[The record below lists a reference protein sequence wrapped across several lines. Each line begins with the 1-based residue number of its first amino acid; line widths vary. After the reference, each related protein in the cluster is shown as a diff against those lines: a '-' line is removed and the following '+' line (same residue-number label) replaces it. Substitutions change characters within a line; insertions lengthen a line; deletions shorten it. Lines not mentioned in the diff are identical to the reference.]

1 MGAPEEKGLI
11 TFPDAAS
18 AVAWAEEVL
27 DKQGAKSQ
35 LGALLKVKGYG
46 EMTADEA
53 CDFAHTIVMI
63 VARNKPDIETHAFCY
78 HNGRY
83 NHHRE
88 SQIIEELVRRMQN
101 MIADLKAQ
109 PRKPETLQM
118 LSLAVIRSG
127 RELYLFGRYH
137 PKARIERMAGIPK
150 GELRQRDSAWFA
162 LHAMAKKAVQDWVDQ
177 ADRAL
182 NQALKDRGFVA

>member
-1 MGAPEEKGLI
+1 MGAEEKLI

-63 VARNKPDIETHAFCY
+63 VARHMPKIEEHAFCY
-78 HNGRY
+78 YNGRY

-88 SQIIEELVRRMQN
+88 SRLIEELVWRMQN
-101 MIADLKAQ
+101 MIQDMKAE
-109 PRKPETLQM
+109 PKKPETLQM
-118 LSLAVIRSG
+118 LSLAVMRAG

-137 PKARIERMAGIPK
+137 PKARIERMAEIPK
-150 GELRQRDSAWFA
+150 GELRKKDSIWFA
-162 LHAMAKKAVQDWVDQ
+162 LHAMAKKAVNDWADQ

-182 NQALKDRGFVA
+182 NETLRERGFVA